1 MNRTVIKC
9 LCHSLA
15 MMLIATFFVACGD
28 EEVIDTTL
36 PRVVNEVGEANSLS
50 GVMHYDQDHQL
61 WYVSVEDTS
70 GSTESYQ
77 RLDVWGRID
86 PVFQEEGLP
95 VVFSGDVLQWIEE
108 AKEEPLNTGHLMIA
122 ISQIQERK

>member
-1 MNRTVIKC
+1 
-9 LCHSLA
+9 

-28 EEVIDTTL
+28 EDVIDTTL

-50 GVMHYDQDHQL
+50 GAMHYDQDHQL

-86 PVFQEEGLP
+86 PVFQKEGLP

-108 AKEEPLNTGHLMIA
+108 AKEEPLNTGHLIIA

>member
-28 EEVIDTTL
+28 EDVIDTTL

-108 AKEEPLNTGHLMIA
+108 AV
-122 ISQIQERK
+122 QVC